1 MFADVTGT
9 YASHSLS
16 LYILPRITGAH
27 LLETG
32 GGEGWVSDTRI
43 EAPLFPLPLSL
54 SRSSPFSLSLPLPPR
69 SPPLS
74 LHLPP
79 SPSPYLCLSHL
90 QGISTVR
97 MPRLKSTPTTRTLL
111 TLSRSLLT
119 LSRSLLT
126 YKANC
131 ERGGVWRAPE
141 LDP

>member
-1 MFADVTGT
+1 
-9 YASHSLS
+9 
-16 LYILPRITGAH
+16 
-27 LLETG
+27 
-32 GGEGWVSDTRI
+32 
-43 EAPLFPLPLSL
+43 
-54 SRSSPFSLSLPLPPR
+54 
-69 SPPLS
+69 
-74 LHLPP
+74 
-79 SPSPYLCLSHL
+79 
-90 QGISTVR
+90 VR